1 MQELAAV
8 LNEKSERILPFV
20 LLPLLKRAAPPAT
33 FLGGDA
39 DMALDILIEN
49 ASGSRMATELL
60 NAHASC
66 RHVRSKVAS
75 SLARSMQR

>member
-1 MQELAAV
+1 VQELAAV